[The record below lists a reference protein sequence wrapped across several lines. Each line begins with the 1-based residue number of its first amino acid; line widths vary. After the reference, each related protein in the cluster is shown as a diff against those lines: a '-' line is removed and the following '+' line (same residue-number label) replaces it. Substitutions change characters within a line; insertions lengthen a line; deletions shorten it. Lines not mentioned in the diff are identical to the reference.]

1 MPQMMPMSWLSL
13 FIMFSVTLT
22 LFATL
27 NYYTMN
33 PKTKASRKKKSPSKK
48 TLTWK
53 W

>member
-13 FIMFSVTLT
+13 FIMFSTTLV

-27 NYYTMN
+27 NYYTN
-33 PKTKASRKKKSPSKK
+33 IPKTKTTEKKMI
-48 TLTWK
+48 LTKPMNWK